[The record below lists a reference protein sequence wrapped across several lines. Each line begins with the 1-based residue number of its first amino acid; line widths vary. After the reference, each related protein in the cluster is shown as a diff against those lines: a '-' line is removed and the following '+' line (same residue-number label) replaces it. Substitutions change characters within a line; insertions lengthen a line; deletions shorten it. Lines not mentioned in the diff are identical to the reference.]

1 MRKLLLMG
9 ILLGTFVIPIMA
21 ARGPDPK
28 RALRQVRKRFAWFC
42 VAWIF
47 AILYIMPRL

>member
-21 ARGPDPK
+21 ARSPDPR
-28 RALRQVRKRFAWFC
+28 RALRQVRKRFAWF
-42 VAWIF
+42 VVLWIF

>member
-1 MRKLLLMG
+1 MRKLLLMSVL
-9 ILLGTFVIPIMA
+9 IFTFALPALA
-21 ARGPDPK
+21 AREPDPQK
-28 RALRQVRKRFAWFC
+28 ALRRLRKRFAWYC